1 MATEAIGDLDPIRI
15 EMPVSQSLR
24 YGENP
29 HQSAAVYGDMRSTF
43 EQLHGK
49 ELSFNNFLDLSAAVG
64 LIDEFSDADP
74 TVAILKHTNPCG
86 VGTASDLA
94 GAYQRAFATDERSPF
109 GGIVVANRPIDLAT
123 AHLIDAIFTE
133 IIVAP
138 GFDADSLELLR
149 AKKNRRLI
157 KILSPGRSFT
167 QPDVRT
173 VLDGLLV
180 QERDPVLPPA
190 SVLKAQSLVVTRRH
204 PSNAEWRDLD
214 FAWRVVKH
222 VKSNAIV
229 YARDG
234 ATLGIGAGQMSRID
248 ASELA
253 VAKSRKSGLSLGGS
267 VLASDAFFPF
277 ADGLL
282 AAAEVGAP
290 AGKQPGG

>member
-1 MATEAIGDLDPIRI
+1 
-15 EMPVSQSLR
+15 
-24 YGENP
+24 
-29 HQSAAVYGDMRSTF
+29 MRSAF
-43 EQLHGK
+43 EQVHGK
-49 ELSFNNFLDLSAAVG
+49 ELSFNNFLDLDAAVG
-64 LIDEFSDADP
+64 LIDEFADADP

-86 VGTASDLA
+86 VGTDADLA
-94 GAYQRAFATDERSPF
+94 GAYQRAFATDEQSPF
-109 GGIVVANRPIDLAT
+109 GGIVVANRVIDLAT
-123 AHLIDAIFTE
+123 ARLIDAVFTE
-133 IIVAP
+133 IVVAP
-138 GFDADSLELLR
+138 GFDADGLELLR

-190 SVLKAQSLVVTRRH
+190 SVLKAQSRVVTRRH
-204 PSNAEWRDLD
+204 PSDAEWRDLD

-253 VAKSRKSGLSLGGS
+253 VAKSRKSGLSLRGS

-282 AAAEVGAP
+282 AAADVGVASVI
-290 AGKQPGG
+290 QPGGSVRDEEVISAADERGMAMVCTGQRHFRH